1 MSLLVSHPRL
11 GRIFY
16 APGLSSTVKFPLD
29 ISWTEEELVT

>member
-16 APGLSSTVKFPLD
+16 APGLLSAVKISLI
-29 ISWTEEELVT
+29 ISWMKEELVT